1 MIQGTKQGDFVEWTS
16 KAQGSSWDDAFSS
29 GFSSAKF
36 GAALGVLSGAAK
48 GYLEVRAKTVASADN
63 ATKPQVVPTD
73 KKDTVLS
80 APVNGD
86 NTMFPNSTIDEG
98 VKITMKQKENHIFDG
113 KKHPK
118 PYMKGVVEGAGG
130 REAVVKATLQSINGR
145 LPASGQF
152 KDISYQLNGL
162 NLFAR
167 GNVVN
172 GVPIINSIH
181 DGKVYK

>member
-1 MIQGTKQGDFVEWTS
+1 MFSRCTEFLLVGTSETL
-16 KAQGSSWDDAFSS
+16 
-29 GFSSAKF
+29 
-36 GAALGVLSGAAK
+36 AL
-48 GYLEVRAKTVASADN
+48 
-63 ATKPQVVPTD
+63 
-73 KKDTVLS
+73 
-80 APVNGD
+80 
-86 NTMFPNSTIDEG
+86 
-98 VKITMKQKENHIFDG
+98 
-113 KKHPK
+113 
-118 PYMKGVVEGAGG
+118 AG
-130 REAVVKATLQSINGR
+130 VVKATLQSINGR